1 MRACMGSV
9 SINPVVRCT
18 DYFSRATVLMRGGK
32 VLLDRM
38 EHFQCPLE
46 AESKKER

>member
-9 SINPVVRCT
+9 STNPVVRCV
-18 DYFSRATVLMRGGK
+18 DNFSRATVLMRGGK
-32 VLLDRM
+32 VLFDRM

-46 AESKKER
+46 TESEKER